1 MYTNITSALAEE
13 HVRNL
18 RAQAASDGR
27 ARQARQARR
36 ERRARGGSPARSRVR
51 HGITARRPSVRHA

>member
-1 MYTNITSALAEE
+1 MYTTITSALAEE

-27 ARQARQARR
+27 ARQARR
-36 ERRARGGSPARSRVR
+36 ERRARDGSRARSQVR

>member
-13 HVRNL
+13 HVRDL

-27 ARQARQARR
+27 ARQARR
-36 ERRARGGSPARSRVR
+36 ERRARGSRARSQVR
-51 HGITARRPSVRHA
+51 HGITARWPSVRHA

>member
-13 HVRNL
+13 HVRDL

-36 ERRARGGSPARSRVR
+36 ERRARGSRARSQVR
-51 HGITARRPSVRHA
+51 HGITARWPSVRHA

>member
-1 MYTNITSALAEE
+1 MYTTITSALAEE

-27 ARQARQARR
+27 ARQARR
-36 ERRARGGSPARSRVR
+36 ERRARGGSQVR
-51 HGITARRPSVRHA
+51 HGITARRLSVRHA